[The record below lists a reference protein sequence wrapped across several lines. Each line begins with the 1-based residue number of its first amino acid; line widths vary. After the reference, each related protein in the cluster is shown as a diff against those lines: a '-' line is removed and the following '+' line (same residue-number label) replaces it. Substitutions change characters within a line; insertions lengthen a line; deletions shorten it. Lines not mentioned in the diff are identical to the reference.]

1 MVFHALIRSDTGI
14 ARWGSGGACARG
26 SECEYIF
33 GSALGNVM
41 AGRSEFMGLQR
52 NRRASH
58 MTRNSV
64 ERVHDEALA
73 GRGAISFAH
82 R

>member
-1 MVFHALIRSDTGI
+1 
-14 ARWGSGGACARG
+14 
-26 SECEYIF
+26 
-33 GSALGNVM
+33 
-41 AGRSEFMGLQR
+41 MGLQR

-58 MTRNSV
+58 MTKNFV

-73 GRGAISFAH
+73 SRSATSFAH